1 VLMCGEVTRK
11 VTSVLRLDE
20 LSAASPPC
28 RDASEASDS
37 AIVMASPRLPVVF
50 EGGSVHASRSPPRCP
65 ESPQDVPAG
74 FALPRS
80 MQPPETAMQSPET
93 AMGARARVLQEQDG
107 AHNPCD
113 SPSPK
118 SPMAA
123 LAQPGFGPANKSAER
138 RGSVNAVHPGQAD
151 ELGSILSA
159 RKKQVDEATG
169 TRRTSPGAPDSQA
182 AARTSPSRQGHDAGD
197 ARQSPDASAGKPAVS
212 AMSLDFMYDKVGR
225 SSSGGLEGASLG
237 LGPVK
242 YMYSAGTAAGQHPVA
257 NGAVA
262 AAMSPPAPAPAFPQP
277 NQAVGSA
284 PVLANHAAQHP
295 PMGQGRPGKSGSRA
309 PGSIPVVVVPLPPKW
324 QKKQIKTLVCGTIAH
339 APRFGHVQILDEA
352 VVIVDSTGK
361 VLLVA
366 TKGSRVEEESEI
378 LAWVQR
384 FNVGTCTP
392 VVQSESERA
401 SGGGHMDVIRLARG
415 QVLVPGFID
424 THIHAPQYSYT
435 GTATDKP
442 LMEWL
447 NHYTFPAERRLAD
460 EKIAARVYS
469 TVVERTLRSGT
480 TTALYFA
487 TIHLP
492 ASKILADIAH
502 QRGQRAF
509 VGKVCMDRHSPA
521 DYCET
526 TQESLAATEAFIQ
539 VPFPCISSSADSPQ
553 PHSVSPSPSPSLL
566 PPAHLDV
573 NALCHVFLEAPY
585 TVGTCTRQVTDG
597 LGVGAVCA
605 QSADRSGAAC
615 DYPEIYSHVYAG
627 AAAGP
632 RSACAQVRVSRAV
645 AHF

>member
-1 VLMCGEVTRK
+1 
-11 VTSVLRLDE
+11 
-20 LSAASPPC
+20 
-28 RDASEASDS
+28 
-37 AIVMASPRLPVVF
+37 
-50 EGGSVHASRSPPRCP
+50 
-65 ESPQDVPAG
+65 
-74 FALPRS
+74 
-80 MQPPETAMQSPET
+80 
-93 AMGARARVLQEQDG
+93 
-107 AHNPCD
+107 
-113 SPSPK
+113 
-118 SPMAA
+118 
-123 LAQPGFGPANKSAER
+123 
-138 RGSVNAVHPGQAD
+138 
-151 ELGSILSA
+151 
-159 RKKQVDEATG
+159 
-169 TRRTSPGAPDSQA
+169 
-182 AARTSPSRQGHDAGD
+182 
-197 ARQSPDASAGKPAVS
+197 
-212 AMSLDFMYDKVGR
+212 
-225 SSSGGLEGASLG
+225 
-237 LGPVK
+237 
-242 YMYSAGTAAGQHPVA
+242 
-257 NGAVA
+257 
-262 AAMSPPAPAPAFPQP
+262 
-277 NQAVGSA
+277 
-284 PVLANHAAQHP
+284 
-295 PMGQGRPGKSGSRA
+295 
-309 PGSIPVVVVPLPPKW
+309 VVPLPPKW